1 MNTKGKKLLAIVLTI
16 AVCMGNM
23 VTINADERAENTD
36 AETENVDDFLSMG
49 WDSATEDNCDVKI

>member
-36 AETENVDDFLSMG
+36 TETENVDDFLSM
-49 WDSATEDNCDVKI
+49 